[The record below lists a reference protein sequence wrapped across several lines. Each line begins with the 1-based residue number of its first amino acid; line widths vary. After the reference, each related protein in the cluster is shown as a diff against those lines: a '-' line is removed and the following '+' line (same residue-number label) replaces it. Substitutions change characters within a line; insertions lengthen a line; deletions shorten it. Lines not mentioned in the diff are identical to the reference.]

1 MCGVELEMN
10 GSNVGRM
17 ILRNLEAV
25 WGIGSVVGCWVEN
38 KLSVYVVVQGIPE
51 REWLSEKGGVQ
62 GLIDGNSGVM
72 WGVRQPTVI
81 GRAWN
86 RVNMKVEIMT
96 TEAAKEA
103 VVGGLV
109 YCGMKRTVHMAV
121 GGGGANVHRLGTRMG
136 AAETQGTNSRRMG
149 LVMGVGSPAVGS
161 PPRAVGMAIPRP
173 LVGAW
178 FRCRKMGHWKNE
190 CPNGGGVGEW
200 GCFTC
205 EWRWHINR
213 DYPRLVWLPIQTS
226 GGTKDKERMEQ

>member
-1 MCGVELEMN
+1 MCGFELEMN

-17 ILRNLEAV
+17 ILGNLEAV

-38 KLSVYVVVQGIPE
+38 KLSVYVVVRGIPE
-51 REWLSEKGGVQ
+51 RERLSEKGGVQ

-72 WGVRQPTVI
+72 WGLRQPTVI

-109 YCGMKRTVHMAV
+109 YYGMKRTVHMAV

-136 AAETQGTNSRRMG
+136 AAET
-149 LVMGVGSPAVGS
+149 
-161 PPRAVGMAIPRP
+161 
-173 LVGAW
+173 
-178 FRCRKMGHWKNE
+178 
-190 CPNGGGVGEW
+190 
-200 GCFTC
+200 
-205 EWRWHINR
+205 
-213 DYPRLVWLPIQTS
+213 
-226 GGTKDKERMEQ
+226 